1 MFVGGSNM
9 KRREANYLDTKKRVN
24 PLKVIGIIAAIL
36 LVVGIVIYARDYNKN
51 EEKRHRTI
59 EDVLYAVEHP
69 TNIEGAQTTTETST
83 DGTQTTTKTEPETTQ
98 D

>member
-69 TNIEGAQTTTETST
+69 TNIEGAEATTST
-83 DGTQTTTKTEPETTQ
+83 DGTQTTTTTEPETTQ

>member
-83 DGTQTTTKTEPETTQ
+83 DGTQTTTTTETETTQ
-98 D
+98 E

>member
-1 MFVGGSNM
+1 M

>member
-69 TNIEGAQTTTETST
+69 TNIEGAETTTST
-83 DGTQTTTKTEPETTQ
+83 DGTQTTTTTEPETTQ

>member
-1 MFVGGSNM
+1 M

-51 EEKRHRTI
+51 EEKRHRSI
-59 EDVLYAVEHP
+59 EDVPYAVEHP

-83 DGTQTTTKTEPETTQ
+83 DGTQTTTTTEPETTQ

>member
-1 MFVGGSNM
+1 M
-9 KRREANYLDTKKRVN
+9 KRREPDYLETKRRAN

-36 LVVGIVIYARDYNKN
+36 LVVGIIIYARDYNKN

-83 DGTQTTTKTEPETTQ
+83 DGTQTTTTTEPETTQ

>member
-1 MFVGGSNM
+1 M
-9 KRREANYLDTKKRVN
+9 KRREPDYLETKRRAN

-51 EEKRHRTI
+51 EEKRHKTI

-69 TNIEGAQTTTETST
+69 TNIDDGTPETST
-83 DGTQTTTKTEPETTQ
+83 DGTQTTTTTETETTQ
-98 D
+98 E

>member
-1 MFVGGSNM
+1 M

-69 TNIEGAQTTTETST
+69 TNIEGAQAETST
-83 DGTQTTTKTEPETTQ
+83 DGTQTTTTTEPETTQ